1 MARLLVASGAPEP
14 VFEYEIRLPSGLFV
28 ARVDLAYPPALLAI
42 ECDSDKWRSGRQRR
56 QADFERQNR
65 LILAGWTILRFT
77 WDHLVDEPFL
87 VTAQVRDALRLAA
100 V

>member
-1 MARLLVASGAPEP
+1 VARLLVAAGLPEP
-14 VFEYEIRLPSGLFV
+14 TFEHVIRLASGLFV

-56 QADFERQNR
+56 QADLERQNR
-65 LILAGWTILRFT
+65 LIIAGWTLLRFT
-77 WDHLVDEPFL
+77 WDHLVNQPHL
-87 VTAQVRDALRLAA
+87 VVAQVRGALDHAT